1 MHISNKKS
9 SAITS
14 KNLISHLFLV
24 IQILI
29 ICGILLFATRWGI
42 GTSPDSATYIGV
54 ANNLLAGKGLTVPFG
69 NSPGQNLTF
78 YPPLYPIFLAGSGL
92 FGGAIPQTCRWLHV
106 VLLVSN
112 LFVFWFMLRQFSP
125 QPSWLTAL
133 LLFPLAFSNAILTIH
148 LMAWPEALFL
158 MMGFGGLLL
167 ISQGIARS
175 KNNSILAGS
184 ILLGFATLTRYSGLA
199 FIASA
204 TVGIFILTPGKFAVR
219 LSRSLRIAL
228 PGIILFSL
236 WVVRNLVLS
245 GNIAN
250 RGLEFH
256 PITRA
261 HFEQGLD
268 TIAGWF
274 LIPVNLPGTVK
285 IGLIGALA
293 ITDWLI
299 LQLRHKT
306 FSNEGRLLKGLLSTF
321 ALIYPLFL
329 VLSIS
334 LFDANTPLD
343 DRILSPLLVAFWILI
358 AGSISQITPNSKTG
372 KSIYAI
378 FVLLLASAF
387 SISSLGRQATVYYE
401 GYQNGLGF
409 FHARWRSSATVN
421 QINNLR
427 TDAIVYTNSP
437 EGVYLLT
444 GRPAKPLPR
453 KTDLTRQILNPDF
466 NIDMEKLQQD
476 IFEEKAVI
484 AYFYSIRS
492 VATPDVDELNEF
504 IHGEI
509 SRHSFPDGILIGN

>member
-1 MHISNKKS
+1 MNIKPLS
-9 SAITS
+9 
-14 KNLISHLFLV
+14 
-24 IQILI
+24 IQVLILI
-29 ICGILLFATRWGI
+29 ILIFFLSYQIIIATRWGI

-54 ANNLLAGKGLTVPFG
+54 ANNLLAGNGLTVPFG
-69 NSPGQNLTF
+69 NSPGQSLTF
-78 YPPLYPIFLAGSGL
+78 YPPLYPLFLAGSGL
-92 FGGAIPQTCRWLHV
+92 FGGAIPQTSRWLHV
-106 VLLVSN
+106 VLLASN
-112 LFVFWFMLRQFSP
+112 LFIFWLILRQFSP
-125 QPSWLTAL
+125 QPSWLSTF

-148 LMAWPEALFL
+148 VMAWSEALFL
-158 MMGFGGLLL
+158 LMGFGGLLL

-175 KNNSILAGS
+175 KNNLILAGS

-204 TVGIFILTPGKFAVR
+204 AVGIFILMPGKFAVR

-228 PGIILFSL
+228 PGIILFSF

-261 HFEQGLD
+261 HFQQGLD

-293 ITDWLI
+293 ITGWLI

-358 AGSISQITPNSKTG
+358 AGSISQITPNSKIG
-372 KSIYAI
+372 KSIYAV
-378 FVLLLASAF
+378 FVLLLAAAF
-387 SISSLGRQATVYYE
+387 SISSLGRQTTVFYE

-409 FHARWRSSATVN
+409 FHARWRNSATIN
-421 QINNLR
+421 QINHLR

-453 KTDLTRQILNPDF
+453 KTDLTRQVLNPDF
-466 NIDMEKLQQD
+466 NMNMEKLQQE